1 MQYTKL
7 LHFKC
12 FVWLQVRLY
21 FEFVDLSLIC
31 QHKFGEKNRSQVI
44 TVTARLYTWIGK
56 MSFVDLGDSVV
67 RLLYLNTIIEHF
79 HLCHHNSTAFSHIS
93 AYDGY
98 HGVLYGEVKS
108 HTDSILASHT

>member
-79 HLCHHNSTAFSHIS
+79 HLCHHNSTTFSCIS
-93 AYDGY
+93 VYDGY
-98 HGVLYGEVKS
+98 RGVLYGEVKN
-108 HTDSILASHT
+108 HTVSVLASHT